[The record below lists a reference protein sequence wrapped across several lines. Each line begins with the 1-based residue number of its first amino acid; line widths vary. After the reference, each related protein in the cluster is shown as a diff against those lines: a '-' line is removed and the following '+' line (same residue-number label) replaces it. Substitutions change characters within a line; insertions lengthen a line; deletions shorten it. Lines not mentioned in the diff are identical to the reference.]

1 MSMSFRHVWA
11 GDFSPPEFAA
21 HFHGR
26 REEVGREWRPWE
38 EDDAISHQ
46 QDGTP
51 IGSLEQSSAAAMS
64 AAAHIREEQA
74 GVKWRMAKLV
84 HGIGAVDRHGE
95 SASPGVDIKLI
106 SGMPWRYILVLLM
119 LLIWC
124 GTRCLLAPMLLSDDD
139 KVVSNWFLR
148 VALMSVLRNY
158 NRNSL
163 SDGEAANEG
172 KLSY

>member
-1 MSMSFRHVWA
+1 M
-11 GDFSPPEFAA
+11 
-21 HFHGR
+21 
-26 REEVGREWRPWE
+26 
-38 EDDAISHQ
+38 DAEKRLGESGGPGKKMMPLPISR
-46 QDGTP
+46 TVAP
-51 IGSLEQSSAAAMS
+51 IGSLEQSSAAAVS